1 MTTRKSARFRVRQCL
16 SRYPVHYKQ
25 AFACSAI
32 LYPQR
37 QQHRLRFACRSR
49 QHYGL
54 ALFRMNFRVVRT
66 PPVRRRRVVHDAPG
80 SRGHTL
86 PRTVLVQACQH
97 FWLALGN
104 DVYQR
109 FTYVGR
115 TRSFLAPLR
124 LCAGRF
130 RFPSRVGVPIMSA
143 VTLSPKLQTE
153 LLPAPHV
160 RVGNG

>member
-1 MTTRKSARFRVRQCL
+1 MTARKSARFRVQRCF
-16 SRYPVHYKQ
+16 SRYPVHYRQ

-32 LYPQR
+32 PYPQH
-37 QQHRLRFACRSR
+37 QQHRLRFACRFR
-49 QHYGL
+49 QRYGL
-54 ALFRMNFRVVRT
+54 TLFRKNFRAVRT

-80 SRGHTL
+80 SKRHAL
-86 PRTVLVQACQH
+86 PRTILVQACQH

-115 TRSFLAPLR
+115 TRSFLAPHR
-124 LCAGRF
+124 PCAGRF
-130 RFPSRVGVPIMSA
+130 RVPSRVGVPTWSA
-143 VTLSPKLQTE
+143 ATLSPE
-153 LLPAPHV
+153 LHTGPLPAPHV